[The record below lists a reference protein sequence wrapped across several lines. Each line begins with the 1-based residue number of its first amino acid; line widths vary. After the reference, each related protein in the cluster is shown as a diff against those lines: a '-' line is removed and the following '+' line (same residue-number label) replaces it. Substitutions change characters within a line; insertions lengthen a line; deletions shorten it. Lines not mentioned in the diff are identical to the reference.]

1 MRYLYEDQLYS
12 DRLFTRFLRPE
23 DMETWEPFFE
33 NKLCTQFLSN
43 FPDLSP
49 MEKAKHMIDKQIERY
64 DQKRYGLQMIS
75 NRIDNKPIG
84 LCGLL
89 LQQVDDVVEL
99 EVGYHFLYQHWGFGY
114 ATEAASIMIEYA
126 RKNKLSD
133 SVISIIDLLNYKSQA
148 VAERNGFVREKELLY
163 FGDEVYIY
171 RRSLL

>member
-1 MRYLYEDQLYS
+1 
-12 DRLFTRFLRPE
+12 
-23 DMETWEPFFE
+23 
-33 NKLCTQFLSN
+33 
-43 FPDLSP
+43 
-49 MEKAKHMIDKQIERY
+49 MIDKQLERY

-126 RKNKLSD
+126 RKNKLAD
-133 SVISIIDLLNYKSQA
+133 SLISVIDLLNYKSQA
-148 VAERNGFVREKELLY
+148 VAERNCFVREKELLY

-171 RRSLL
+171 RKSLL